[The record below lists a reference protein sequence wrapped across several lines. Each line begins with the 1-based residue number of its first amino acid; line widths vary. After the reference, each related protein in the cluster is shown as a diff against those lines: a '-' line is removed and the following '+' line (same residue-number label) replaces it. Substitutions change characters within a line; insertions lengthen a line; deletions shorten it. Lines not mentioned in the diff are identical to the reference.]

1 MSQVLTTDRLILRP
15 FRGDD
20 APDLVRL
27 LNNFD
32 VSQWLTRVSSPY
44 SLMEAHW
51 YIGALSNPWRFA
63 ITSRE
68 TGAFMGCVE
77 VGAEFGYWLGQPFWR
92 QGYMSE
98 AANAV
103 VDHWMGQ
110 YGDTLV
116 SSYFIGN
123 SGSQSILTSLGFE
136 PREITY
142 KFSKARDKEVQSRI
156 LTLTPMRYHAHKA
169 H

>member
-1 MSQVLTTDRLILRP
+1 MIQTLTTNRLTLRP

-27 LNNFD
+27 LNNYN
-32 VSQWLTRVSSPY
+32 VSQWLTRVRCPY
-44 SLMEAHW
+44 SVIEAHW
-51 YIGALSNPWRFA
+51 YIGALRNPWRFA

-77 VGAEFGYWLGQPFWR
+77 VGTEFGYWLGQPFWR

-103 VDHWMGQ
+103 VNHWMGQ

-116 SSYFIGN
+116 SSYFLGN
-123 SGSQSILTSLGFE
+123 TGSQTILTALGFE
-136 PREITY
+136 PCEITY
-142 KFSKARDKEVQSRI
+142 KFSKARDKEVKTRI